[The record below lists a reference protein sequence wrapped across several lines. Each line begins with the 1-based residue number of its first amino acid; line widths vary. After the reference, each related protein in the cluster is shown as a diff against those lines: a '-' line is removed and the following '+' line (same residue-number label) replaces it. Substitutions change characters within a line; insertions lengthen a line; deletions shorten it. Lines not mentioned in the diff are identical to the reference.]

1 MLSSGRSSPPPP
13 LVVRFFLFP
22 LFFFFFWICL
32 NTITCNIICYH
43 LIHFFKISVIDI
55 ICCLQISGLQNASYL
70 GPRDLQLI
78 QEEIEEAAKTQFFFQ
93 NKKREKNLQDNPAV
107 HYFSKWFSQSQME
120 KKSEAAKSSTCWKTF
135 SSLSKNEVVPTRY
148 SRKIPKIKTGKSTHK
163 LSFLFQ
169 FLLKIWLFGSS
180 KEFGSKVSRFQV
192 LILRMIRR
200 ASLISVMLRYLCN
213 CYLFIFLFI

>member
-1 MLSSGRSSPPPP
+1 MINLVQLPFSASKLVGFKRRPIWALETSSQSKRKSKRRQKRNFS
-13 LVVRFFLFP
+13 
-22 LFFFFFWICL
+22 
-32 NTITCNIICYH
+32 
-43 LIHFFKISVIDI
+43 FKI
-55 ICCLQISGLQNASYL
+55 
-70 GPRDLQLI
+70 
-78 QEEIEEAAKTQFFFQ
+78 K
-93 NKKREKNLQDNPAV
+93 NKKREKNLQNNPAV

-120 KKSEAAKSSTCWKTF
+120 KKSEAAKSSTCWKTL

-148 SRKIPKIKTGKSTHK
+148 SRKIQKIKTGKSTHK

-192 LILRMIRR
+192 LILTMIRR

-213 CYLFIFLFI
+213 CYLFIFLVI